1 MTEWRYAVLKPA
13 VRYLERLQPNTQE
26 RIIAALELLL
36 IDPSRSDLKP
46 LKGRSGWRLRV
57 GNYRVLLQVDEE
69 AKLFVITG
77 IGPRGDVYKS

>member
-1 MTEWRYAVLKPA
+1 MLKPA

-57 GNYRVLLQVDEE
+57 GDYRVLLQVDQE
-69 AKLFVITG
+69 ANLFVITS
-77 IGPRGDVYKS
+77 IGPRGDVYKG